1 MKSETT
7 KNKQLFNFRIGTGL
21 SQTEIAKN
29 LGISRV
35 YYIKIEHGTRQ
46 ASTNFIRKF
55 IKAYPDAPITKL
67 FF

>member
-1 MKSETT
+1 MTR
-7 KNKQLFNFRIGTGL
+7 LRDFRLRQGL
-21 SQTEIAKN
+21 SQSQIAIKI
-29 LGISRV
+29 GISKV

-55 IKAYPDAPITKL
+55 IKAFPEANITKM